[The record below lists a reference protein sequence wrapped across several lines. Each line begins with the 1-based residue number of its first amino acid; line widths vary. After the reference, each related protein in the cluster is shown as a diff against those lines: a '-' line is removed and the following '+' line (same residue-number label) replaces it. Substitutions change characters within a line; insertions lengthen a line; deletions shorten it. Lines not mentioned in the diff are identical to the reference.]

1 MAERIIDQL
10 SPDTRKRYEAY
21 VSSMRGAASP
31 EWLTMAMSIKD
42 RRSLCSML
50 GTELPETWESVE
62 ARISEADITP
72 ASKEMYR
79 YMFTNV
85 PFHAEAQLRALK
97 WVFPASWADKDG
109 ANDGEAYKEAYL
121 KGFSYFFSVFR
132 DKLKYYATTERSRNK
147 RRTIKAIRR
156 RIGLLFA
163 EWEAEEKAGGIPANN
178 GYLYAYAIEKGLDPD
193 GASLSEKD
201 IEALDAVAEYIFTT
215 IEAYLIY
222 SLTDKET
229 ALNSLFSHKAGMT
242 TEAEQERLR
251 NETKGQ
257 INVLFATEWEN
268 AGDGLTTSCEEECNF
283 FGDEAT
289 RYAFDF
295 LKALTTDVE
304 LAANFRKAESNLTPD
319 DEEEAASMKQAQG
332 TKYNEYIKAN
342 TPC

>member
-1 MAERIIDQL
+1 MNITKDIVSRLQAIDL
-10 SPDTRKRYEAY
+10 STEAAVVERYEALANSPLLTISLLTSNFEEVK
-21 VSSMRGAASP
+21 VSYH
-31 EWLTMAMSIKD
+31 
-42 RRSLCSML
+42 
-50 GTELPETWESVE
+50 
-62 ARISEADITP
+62 
-72 ASKEMYR
+72 ASKE
-79 YMFTNV
+79 N
-85 PFHAEAQLRALK
+85 PEAIA
-97 WVFPASWADKDG
+97 G
-109 ANDGEAYKEAYL
+109 
-121 KGFSYFFSVFR
+121 VFR
-132 DKLKYYATTERSRNK
+132 DKLKNYATTERSRNK

-229 ALNSLFSHKAGMT
+229 AVNSLFSHRAGMT